1 MDEWQIDTPIEDMLI
16 DVEWQGMGDAS
27 NDDPR

>member
-16 DVEWQGMGDAS
+16 DVEWQAMVDAS
-27 NDDPR
+27 NEGE